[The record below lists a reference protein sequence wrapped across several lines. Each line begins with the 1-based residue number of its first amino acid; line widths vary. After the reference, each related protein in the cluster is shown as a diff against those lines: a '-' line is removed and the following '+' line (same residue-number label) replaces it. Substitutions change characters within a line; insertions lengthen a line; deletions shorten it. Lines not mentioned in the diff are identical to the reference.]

1 MSERIRVLVVDDSA
15 LMRKL
20 IPAILARDSSIEV
33 VGTAMD
39 GAFALKKIEELRPD
53 VVTLDLEMPRMDGME
68 TLRLIMRR
76 APLPVILFST
86 HSKEGGYSTF
96 KALALGAVDFV
107 AKPKDAAAGHL
118 EEIADQL
125 IAKIK
130 VAKRAAGRKLPP
142 AVVEDEPSVPKKG
155 SRPPLPP
162 RRVIAI
168 GISTGGPNALQY
180 VLTQIP
186 ADFQSTIVIVQ
197 HMPEGFTEMFAKR
210 LDECCALEVHEA
222 RSGDLLLAGR
232 VLICPGNRH
241 IMVRRMPRGD
251 MAVLSDGPPVN
262 GHRPSADVLF
272 HSVAQEFGL
281 TAVGVLMTGMGD
293 DGAEGLGAIKSAGGM
308 TIAQSEESCVVSG
321 MPKAAILKGYAN
333 KIIPL
338 DGLGTFLVNQ
348 YGAER
353 GSSERTA
360 AVQGAVEKLKEHDR
374 HDKNEKNDKNEKI
387 ERTPVS
393 SQRS

>member
-39 GAFALKKIEELRPD
+39 GAFALKKIEELQPD

-107 AKPKDAAAGHL
+107 AKPKDAAAGRL

-142 AVVEDEPSVPKKG
+142 AVVVDDPPVRTKG
-155 SRPPLPP
+155 DRPPLPP

-168 GISTGGPNALQY
+168 GISTGGPNALQF
-180 VLTQIP
+180 VLSQIP

-293 DGAEGLGAIKSAGGM
+293 DGAEGLGAIKAAGGM

-321 MPKAAILKGYAN
+321 MPRAAILKGYAN

-338 DGLGTFLVNQ
+338 DAVAFFLVNQ

-353 GSSERTA
+353 GSTERSTA
-360 AVQGAVEKLKEHDR
+360 GPNAVEKMEK
-374 HDKNEKNDKNEKI
+374 HDKNEKNEKI

-393 SQRS
+393 PQRS